1 VAVDDVSLDVSPRQV
16 VGLIGPNGAGKTS
29 VVDAVAGFAR
39 AEGEIVLD
47 GDRIDELPVHARIR
61 RGLARTFQAL
71 ELHDD
76 LTVEENISA
85 AVFGVR
91 RHHRRGRVAAA
102 LDRVGLSDLADR
114 LAGELSQGERQ
125 LVSIARA
132 WVSEPRV
139 LLLDEP
145 AAGLGPSDTRRLA
158 ERIRE
163 IAESGVG
170 VLLIDHDLQLVLDVC
185 DHIYVLNF
193 GRVLVQGDPD
203 TVRGDKDFAAAYLG
217 TADASAATP

>member
-1 VAVDDVSLDVSPRQV
+1 M
-16 VGLIGPNGAGKTS
+16 
-29 VVDAVAGFAR
+29 
-39 AEGEIVLD
+39 
-47 GDRIDELPVHARIR
+47 
-61 RGLARTFQAL
+61 ARTFQAL

-76 LTVEENISA
+76 LTVEENVSA

-91 RHHRRGRVAAA
+91 RDHRRGLVAAA
-102 LDRVGLSDLADR
+102 LDRVGLRDLADR

-132 WVSEPRV
+132 WASQPRV

-145 AAGLGPSDTRRLA
+145 GAGLGPRDTLRLG
-158 ERIRE
+158 ERIRQ
-163 IAESGVG
+163 IAQSGVG
-170 VLLIDHDLQLVLDVC
+170 VLLIDHDLQLVLEVC

-203 TVRGDKDFAAAYLG
+203 TVRSDRDFANAYLG
-217 TADASAATP
+217 TADASAAAP